1 MQSSKMSLEEVFLQ
15 LTDEKNEKKF
25 LSEEDLFE
33 SEQEEE
39 EGEK

>member
-1 MQSSKMSLEEVFLQ
+1 MSLEEVFLQ